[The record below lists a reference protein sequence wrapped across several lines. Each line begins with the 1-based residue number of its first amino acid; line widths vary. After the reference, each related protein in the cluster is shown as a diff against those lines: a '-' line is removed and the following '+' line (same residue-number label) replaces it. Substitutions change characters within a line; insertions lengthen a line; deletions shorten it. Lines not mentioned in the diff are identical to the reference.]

1 MPLVNKWNNN
11 DIAVINLAGA
21 YNIYHIKK
29 LIYPRCFTPILYLAY
44 IARLHRY
51 GVKDKKM
58 IKEYNHTHKEI
69 FKKSITK
76 KLSFKTVLNV
86 YKQFGSRV
94 F

>member
-21 YNIYHIKK
+21 YN
-29 LIYPRCFTPILYLAY
+29 IYPRCFTPILYLAY